1 MNSEAVLTLEGT
13 LSGARRIGAIAV
25 LVVPF
30 GAAYGVAAIEAGISQ
45 HHTLLMSA
53 TVFAAASQFV
63 SLDFWTSP
71 LSLLPLLIA
80 VFAVNARHILLG
92 ATLYPWLR
100 HLPPVQRH
108 LIATLIS
115 DTNWAVA
122 IQAHRDG
129 ENDVGILFGS
139 GLALWVSWMTG
150 VATGVFLG
158 TLIGNPE
165 HYGLDLILYAFF
177 AAVLADIWKGRGSLV
192 PWAVAAIVSV
202 LAMNTLP
209 ENWHIVT
216 GALAGGL
223 AGAAC
228 NDN

>member
-1 MNSEAVLTLEGT
+1 MNSEATLTLPGT
-13 LSGARRIGAIAV
+13 LSGARRISPIAV

-63 SLDFWTSP
+63 SMDFWTSP

-100 HLPPVQRH
+100 HLPAGQRH

-122 IQAHRDG
+122 IQAHRNG
-129 ENDVGILFGS
+129 ENDVGILLGS
-139 GLALWVSWMTG
+139 GLALWVAWMAG
-150 VATGVFLG
+150 VAIGVFLG
-158 TLIGNPE
+158 TLIGDPE
-165 HYGLDLILYAFF
+165 LYGLDLILFAFF
-177 AAVLADIWKGRGSLV
+177 AAVLADIWKGRESLV
-192 PWAVAAIVSV
+192 PWIVSAIVAV
-202 LAMNTLP
+202 VAMNTLP

-216 GALAGGL
+216 GALAGGIV
-223 AGAAC
+223 GAVR